1 MAVAMAAILGKAEP
15 KLALDALNRFRQRRD
30 MANRL
35 RRFNRALLVSDDE
48 LRSIARCGN
57 SLGSLVMIRRG
68 PDGHARPVGV
78 ATCKS
83 VWGCLGC
90 AARRRAEHA
99 AIVQWYV
106 EQHQAAGKH
115 VSLGSFTLAHYPT
128 DNLAELL
135 EGLRKSFT
143 DMRRLKAFK
152 DAERE
157 YGIDGWIAALEI
169 TDGANGWHPHLHV
182 LFFHRDFLGVEYGD
196 NADLRAALHETF
208 SYQINRHLGRQVH
221 QIHGV
226 DLVPVKTSGDDGVLA
241 RYLGKIQL
249 EMTRQDL
256 KTARSSTSRSPWQIG
271 LDAAETGDARDIAR
285 WVEYLH
291 ATKGRNVVTRSQS
304 LTELYGEPT
313 EDEINA
319 RIGIEQ
325 PDDQADDTD
334 DDGQGEDVASV
345 DAAVWTAAQRATTG
359 DGRSLIA
366 AALSELEDHG
376 PDAMAALLS
385 RRLDGVQV
393 VTHPETGLPHL
404 RFTTRPD
411 TVTVAAGSDDGER
424 IYFDELGPVA
434 RAWYGHTRPGNA
446 MEADGWHTN

>member
-1 MAVAMAAILGKAEP
+1 
-15 KLALDALNRFRQRRD
+15 
-30 MANRL
+30 
-35 RRFNRALLVSDDE
+35 
-48 LRSIARCGN
+48 
-57 SLGSLVMIRRG
+57 
-68 PDGHARPVGV
+68 
-78 ATCKS
+78 
-83 VWGCLGC
+83 
-90 AARRRAEHA
+90 
-99 AIVQWYV
+99 
-106 EQHQAAGKH
+106 
-115 VSLGSFTLAHYPT
+115 
-128 DNLAELL
+128 
-135 EGLRKSFT
+135 
-143 DMRRLKAFK
+143 MRRLKAFK

-182 LFFHRDFLGVEYGD
+182 LFFHRDFLAVEYGD
-196 NADLRAALHETF
+196 NTDLRAALHETF

-221 QIHGV
+221 QVHGV

-271 LDAAETGDARDIAR
+271 LDAAETGDARDTAR
-285 WVEYLH
+285 WVQYLH

-313 EDEINA
+313 DDEINA

-325 PDDQADDTD
+325 PDDQADETD
-334 DDGQGEDVASV
+334 QDQGEDVASV
-345 DAAVWTAAQRATTG
+345 DPAVWTAAQKSTTG
-359 DGRSLIA
+359 DGRSLIG

-385 RRLDGVQV
+385 RLLDDVQV

-404 RFTTRPD
+404 RFTDRPD
-411 TVTVAAGSDDGER
+411 TVTVAAGSNDGDR
-424 IYFDELGPVA
+424 IDYDELGPVA
-434 RAWYGHTRPGNA
+434 RAWYGTRDLEGR
-446 MEADGWHTN
+446 

>member
-35 RRFNRALLVSDDE
+35 RRFNRGLLVSDDE

-57 SLGSLVMIRRG
+57 SLGSLVIIRT
-68 PDGHARPVGV
+68 DEHGHARPVGV

-99 AIVQWYV
+99 AVVKWYV
-106 EQHQAAGKH
+106 DQHHAAGKH
-115 VSLGSFTLAHYPT
+115 VSFASFTLSHYST
-128 DNLAELL
+128 DELAVLL
-135 EGLRKSFT
+135 EGLRKAFT
-143 DMRRLKAFK
+143 DMRRMKAFR
-152 DAERE
+152 DAEAE
-157 YGIDGWIAALEI
+157 FGIDGWIGALEI

-196 NADLRAALHETF
+196 NSGLRAALHETF

-226 DLVPVKTSGDDGVLA
+226 DLVPVKTETQEGALA

-256 KTARSSTSRSPWQIG
+256 KTARWSTSRSPWLIG
-271 LDAAETGDARDIAR
+271 LDAAETKDPRDTAR

-291 ATKGRNVVTRSQS
+291 ATKGRNVVTQSQS
-304 LTELYGEPT
+304 LKKLYGEPT
-313 EDEINA
+313 DKEIDA
-319 RIGIEQ
+319 MLGIEDHT
-325 PDDQADDTD
+325 DDQADED
-334 DDGQGEDVASV
+334 DQGQDVASI
-345 DAAVWTAAQRATTG
+345 DAAVWNDARHIITPSNG
-359 DGRSLIA
+359 SLIA
-366 AALSELEDHG
+366 AALTAMEDVG
-376 PDAMAALLS
+376 PQAMADLLS
-385 RRLDGVQV
+385 RHLDPVEV

-404 RFTTRPD
+404 RYSTRAD
-411 TVTVAAGSDDGER
+411 TITVATGSTDGQQPS
-424 IYFDELGPVA
+424 IDYDELGPVA
-434 RAWYGHTRPGNA
+434 RAWYGAGERP
-446 MEADGWHTN
+446 